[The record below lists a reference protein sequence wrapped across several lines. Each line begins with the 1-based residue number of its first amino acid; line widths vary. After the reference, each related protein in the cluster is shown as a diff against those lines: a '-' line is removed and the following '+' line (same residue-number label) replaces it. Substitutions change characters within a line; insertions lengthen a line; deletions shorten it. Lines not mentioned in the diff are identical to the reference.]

1 MQDCRFDC
9 VTIIGVGLLG
19 ASLGLALKQR
29 SLAGRIIGVGRAGSD
44 SLPIALQ
51 RQAIDIAQTD
61 PAPAV
66 REASLVVLAVHIGQF
81 PAIFERIAE
90 ALPSGALVTDVG
102 STKTQ
107 VMHWATKRLPIHVD
121 FIGSHPMAGSEK
133 RGPQFARPD
142 LFENAVCLV
151 CPPPIHARGP
161 RTGQR
166 VESATNRVEA
176 LWRAIGM
183 KTHRLDA
190 RRHDQWVAAVS
201 HLPHA
206 VAAALVL
213 AASETP
219 QALSAIA
226 GGFLDTT
233 RIASADPVIW
243 TDIFLTNKPAV
254 INQLTVFIRRLR
266 TLQTAIRRGD
276 HGVVADLLQQ
286 AKTTRDT
293 LANNRNPG

>member
-1 MQDCRFDC
+1 MQDCRFKC
-9 VTIIGVGLLG
+9 VSIIGVGLLG

-29 SLAGRIIGVGRAGSD
+29 ALAGRVVGVGRAGSD
-44 SLPIALQ
+44 SLSIALR

-61 PAPAV
+61 PAQAV
-66 REASLVVLAVHIGQF
+66 REASLVVLATSLGQF
-81 PAIFERIAE
+81 PAIFERISE
-90 ALPSGALVTDVG
+90 ALPTGALVTDVG

-107 VMHWATKRLPIHVD
+107 VMHWAAQELPDHVD

-151 CPPPIHARGP
+151 CPPPIQARGP
-161 RTGQR
+161 RTEQR

-176 LWRAIGM
+176 LWRAVGM
-183 KTHRLDA
+183 NTRRLDA
-190 RRHDQWVAAVS
+190 RRHDQWVASVS

-206 VAAALVL
+206 VATALVL

-243 TDIFLTNKPAV
+243 ADIFLTNKPAV
-254 INQLTVFIRRLR
+254 MNQLTVFIRRLR

-276 HGVVADLLQQ
+276 QAVIADLLQQ

-293 LANNRNPG
+293 LANNRNPS